1 MKLKKNLQLI
11 LLSIII
17 IIFISGFVMPE
28 YSFADNTMKII
39 IGDDINYPPYS
50 YLDEKGRPTGF
61 NVELAKA
68 AGAAMGYDVEIRL
81 DEWSKIRSAL
91 EQGEIDAISGMF
103 YSEEREN
110 IYSFS
115 AKHSI
120 TNGDIFTRKEIVI
133 DGIEDLRDKKIVVQ
147 KGDIIAEFLLN
158 QNMNITL
165 IEVPTVAEA
174 LTLIENGTYDYA
186 GILKLPGIY
195 SIRKNSFK
203 NIKEQGIILNP
214 NDYCMAVKKENEN
227 LLLIL
232 NGGMQIIKATGEY
245 QEIYDKWLGVYEK
258 KDFIT
263 YIKENLWV
271 FLLFLWIVL
280 GLLILS
286 SILKHLVNQKTK
298 ERAEKIE
305 KIKYLSYHDHMTGLY
320 NRRFFEEELK
330 RLDIKSNLPLCI
342 IIGDVNGLKLIN
354 DSFGHLMGDKL
365 LIKVA
370 EVLKEACEANEI
382 ISRIGG
388 DEFVIL
394 IPKSSHSRAENLIAT
409 IKEISKKEKI
419 GSINISISFGWDMK
433 KNDDE
438 DIQEV
443 FNRAEDNMYKKKLF
457 DSPSVRG
464 KTIGAILNTLHEK
477 NKREEQHS
485 KRVSDLCRRLAN
497 ALNFPD
503 QQLEEVKTAGLLHD
517 IGKIAINE
525 DILNSL
531 NILSEEEYLEMKR
544 HSEVGYRILSA
555 INDMGEI
562 ADYVLYHHERWD
574 GKGYPTGLR
583 GEEIPLQSRMISIA
597 DTYDAITSDRSYR
610 IAKSRQY
617 AINELKLNR
626 GKQFDPNLVDLFI
639 KEVVL
644 SEEYNIEVV
653 K

>member
-1 MKLKKNLQLI
+1 MKLNKNLRLI

-17 IIFISGFVMPE
+17 IVFISGFVKFMPE
-28 YSFADNTMKII
+28 YSFADNSMKII
-39 IGDDINYPPYS
+39 VGDDINYPPYS
-50 YLDEKGRPTGF
+50 FLDEKGRPTGF

-81 DEWSKIRSAL
+81 DEWSKTRSAL

-133 DGIEDLRDKKIVVQ
+133 NGIEDLRDKKIVVQ

-174 LTLIENGTYDYA
+174 LTLIENKTYDYA

-195 SIRKNSFK
+195 NVRKNSFK

-263 YIKENLWV
+263 HIKENLWV

-298 ERAEKIE
+298 ELAETIE

-330 RLDIKSNLPLCI
+330 RLDIKSNLPLYI

-365 LIKVA
+365 LIQVA
-370 EVLKEACEANEI
+370 EVLKKACTSNEI

-394 IPKSSHSRAENLIAT
+394 ISKSSHSHAENLIST

-419 GSINISISFGWDMK
+419 GSINISISFGWDVK
-433 KNDDE
+433 KNENE

-443 FNRAEDNMYKKKLF
+443 FNRAEDYMYKKKLF

-464 KTIGAILNTLHEK
+464 KTIGAILNALHEK

-485 KRVSDLCRRLAN
+485 KRVSDLCKRLAN
-497 ALNFPD
+497 ALNFSD

-583 GEEIPLQSRMISIA
+583 AEEIPLQSRMISIA

-626 GKQFDPNLVDLFI
+626 SKQFDPNLVDLFI

-644 SEEYNIEVV
+644 AEEYNT
-653 K
+653 